1 MSNKHWSEALPSNV
15 CHEALTW
22 ARNQPSATV
31 AWRNC
36 KRGDWMLWLLG
47 KLSGDPDSDS
57 RKKSVLATCACARL
71 ALPYVKKGEERPRIA
86 IETAEAWVKGELG
99 ITREQV
105 NAAANAVY
113 AAAYAANA
121 AAYAA
126 NAAANAANAA
136 AYAAYAAARVSLLA
150 KCADIV
156 RQHYP
161 EPPKL

>member
-57 RKKSVLATCACARL
+57 RKKLVLAACACARL

-86 IETAEAWVKGELG
+86 IKTAEAWVKGELG

-105 NAAANAVY
+105 NAAAYAVY
-113 AAAYAANA
+113 A
-121 AAYAA
+121 AA
-126 NAAANAANAA
+126 NAAAN
-136 AYAAYAAARVSLLA
+136 AAARVSLLA

>member
-57 RKKSVLATCACARL
+57 RKKSVLAACACARL

-105 NAAANAVY
+105 NAAAYAVY
-113 AAAYAANA
+113 A
-121 AAYAA
+121 AA
-126 NAAANAANAA
+126 NAAAN
-136 AYAAYAAARVSLLA
+136 AAARVSLLA